1 MALAIGIIGT
11 LLGVVVGA
19 FVTRWVDFHYERRRE
34 IRQAITSALILREEL
49 NDAQAGISACLK
61 KGRGSSTYSF
71 AGIEDW
77 EEHRESL
84 LVAGM
89 AHEDWSNLARIFRR
103 LLEMAPLLQNPDI
116 EIPDEYT
123 EFVQETAHECEG
135 ARDLLQPFITESP
148 LPFFSPGRALES
160 DANSRST

>member
-1 MALAIGIIGT
+1 MAVAIGIIGT

-34 IRQAITSALILREEL
+34 IRQVITSALILREEL
-49 NDAQAGISACLK
+49 KDAEAGISACLK
-61 KGRGSSTYSF
+61 QGRGSSTYSF
-71 AGIEDW
+71 AGIKDW

-89 AHEDWSNLARIFRR
+89 SHQDWSKLARIFRR
-103 LLEMAPLLQNPDI
+103 LLEIAPLLKNPDI

-123 EFVQETAHECEG
+123 GFVEETANECEAG
-135 ARDLLQPFITESP
+135 RDLLQPFITENP
-148 LPFFSPGRALES
+148 LPVFAPDRALQKQS
-160 DANSRST
+160 